1 MPGPPVEARNHTAG
15 SDADRA
21 IRIAIGAITRRQWS
35 APYTNHAIMRRT
47 LLMAVPLL
55 FALGCARPE
64 PAEETPPAVAEKPTM
79 LFNITSSPVD
89 DPHAV
94 TMALQLAG
102 HALDDGRPVVLFFNV
117 RGVSVPTVDLPD
129 DLAFHVEPIKTL
141 LADLVNR
148 GAEVQVCPHC
158 MSALGIEADNLIP
171 GAVVTDRETLFA
183 RVTSNTVVFSY

>member
-1 MPGPPVEARNHTAG
+1 MK
-15 SDADRA
+15 S
-21 IRIAIGAITRRQWS
+21 
-35 APYTNHAIMRRT
+35 T
-47 LLMAVPLL
+47 LLIIIPLL
-55 FALGCARPE
+55 LLLGCAQPE
-64 PAEETPPAVAEKPTM
+64 PVGETLADFVVKPTM
-79 LFNITSSPVD
+79 LFNITSSPID

-117 RGVSVPTVDLPD
+117 RGVTTATVTLPD

-141 LADLVNR
+141 LANLVDR

-158 MSALGIEADNLIP
+158 MEALGVQASDLIA

-183 RVTSNTVVFSY
+183 KVTANTVVFSY